1 MCYFCLFT
9 LKLLPTLLA
18 FERMKCP
25 PMIIHR
31 TFTCKVSFTDAT
43 IRMTCR
49 FLMLIEGVLEVKPL
63 IAVRAT
69 KVMKRVTVTLKPQS
83 GVEKTV
89 AVMAETV
96 ACGAFV
102 VF

>member
-1 MCYFCLFT
+1 
-9 LKLLPTLLA
+9 
-18 FERMKCP
+18 
-25 PMIIHR
+25 
-31 TFTCKVSFTDAT
+31 
-43 IRMTCR
+43 MTCR

>member
-1 MCYFCLFT
+1 
-9 LKLLPTLLA
+9 
-18 FERMKCP
+18 MKCP
-25 PMIIHR
+25 LMIIHR

-43 IRMTCR
+43 IRMAYR
-49 FLMLIEGVLEVKPL
+49 FLMLVEGVLEVKSL

-69 KVMKRVTVTLKPQS
+69 KVMEGVTMALKPQS
-83 GVEKTV
+83 GVEKAV
-89 AVMAETV
+89 AVAAETV